1 MADIFVSAESLEKMR
16 ADLHALKSVKRREIV
31 TAIQEARA
39 HGDLSEN
46 AEYDAA
52 KEAQAHNEKRIADLE
67 NQLTRVRIIDKSS
80 VPEDTVCIG
89 KSVTL
94 LNKTT
99 KKQVR
104 YELVAPEVSDFD
116 AGKISITS
124 PIGKALIG
132 KSVKDEV
139 EVKAPAGVT
148 IYKIMKMAMA
158 G

>member
-1 MADIFVSAESLEKMR
+1 MADIFVSEEALEKMR
-16 ADLHALKSVKRREIV
+16 ADLHAIKSVKRREIV
-31 TAIQEARA
+31 MAIQEARA

-52 KEAQAHNEKRIADLE
+52 REAQAHNEKRIAELE
-67 NQLTRVRIIDKSS
+67 EQLTRVRIIDKSN
-80 VPEDTVCIG
+80 VPPDTVCIG

-99 KKQVR
+99 NKQVK

-124 PIGKALIG
+124 PMGRALIG
-132 KSVKDEV
+132 KSLKEEV
-139 EVKAPAGVT
+139 AVKAPAGVT
-148 IYKIMKMAMA
+148 VYKIMKMSM
-158 G
+158 